1 MIRKSAV
8 AWTGQPIRPWNKT
21 LSKRNLQN
29 RSQTLI
35 VLHVTDEFSAVTDK
49 LSKKNIPLTSSE

>member
-1 MIRKSAV
+1 MLAAAAAI
-8 AWTGQPIRPWNKT
+8 GQS
-21 LSKRNLQN
+21 LHLQN